1 MNEVSAIIGFSS
13 SADTVSLGHF
23 RLCATAAS
31 RPRLSAEVR
40 RLEFEHVVLLRL
52 HVIGSFRCVAT
63 MGARVDGVLR
73 VLFYERAYPPS
84 HAGVDSAAH
93 LLARE

>member
-40 RLEFEHVVLLRL
+40 RLELEHVVLLRL
-52 HVIGSFRCVAT
+52 HVIGTRFFKLFSVFQ
-63 MGARVDGVLR
+63 VLAKKTFH
-73 VLFYERAYPPS
+73 V
-84 HAGVDSAAH
+84 
-93 LLARE
+93 